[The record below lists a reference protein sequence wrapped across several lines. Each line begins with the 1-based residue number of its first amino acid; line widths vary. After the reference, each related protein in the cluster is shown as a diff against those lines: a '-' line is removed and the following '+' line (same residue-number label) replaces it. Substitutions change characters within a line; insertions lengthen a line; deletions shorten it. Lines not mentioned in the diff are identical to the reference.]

1 MKGCIFDISEG
12 TIHDG
17 PGLRTTVFLKGCPL
31 RCQWCHSPEGQAIEP
46 ETLFLPTGNR
56 LCGMEW
62 DSADLVRYLTAN
74 AYLLGNCGGV
84 TFSGG
89 EPLMQSEFL
98 SDVLEH
104 LQGIHTIV
112 ETSGFCKT
120 TDLLRISDQ
129 CSLIHFGLKLLDN
142 DSLKKW
148 CGVSV
153 DPILDNLFELDRHS
167 SGAEF
172 VFRIPLL
179 GGIIDTGKNLYAL
192 MELCHKLKRLQRI
205 EFLSVNGLAAAKYT
219 ACQRRFPL
227 SGGSYKTGEIPLWFS
242 PGVAW
247 SLMN

>member
-31 RCQWCHSPEGQAIEP
+31 RCQWCHSPEGQAREP
-46 ETLFLPTGNR
+46 ETLFLSTGNR
-56 LCGMEW
+56 LCGIEW
-62 DSADLVRYLTAN
+62 DSAKLVRYLTAN
-74 AYLLGNCGGV
+74 TSLLGNCGGV

-98 SDVLEH
+98 SDVLVH

-112 ETSGFCKT
+112 ETSGFCKA

-142 DSLKKW
+142 ENMRKW
-148 CGVSV
+148 SGVSV
-153 DPILDNLFELDRHS
+153 EPILNNLFELDCHS
-167 SGAEF
+167 GGAEF

-179 GGIIDTGKNLYAL
+179 AGIMDTEKNLYAL
-192 MELCHKLKRLQRI
+192 ERLCHKLKRLQRI
-205 EFLSVNGLAAAKYT
+205 DFLSVNGLAAAKYA
-219 ACQRRFPL
+219 ACRRQFPL
-227 SGGSYKTGEIPLWFS
+227 SADSYKTGKIPSWFS
-242 PGVAW
+242 PGVPW
-247 SLMN
+247 SLL